1 MTKRMA
7 QVALLA
13 VALLVLSVAP
23 AGATNFFVPGT
34 HATIQSALNV
44 AGSGDA
50 VVVSAGTYSENV
62 VMKLGVQL
70 IGAGPEFSTIDG
82 GGVYSAV
89 SVPYGATHS
98 TRIEGFT
105 IQNGSNETGGGIR
118 IQSGSSPTVTNCLIR
133 GNHASARGGGIYIDN
148 QCSPVIEFCT
158 IQDNHADEG
167 GGIYVQTSTP
177 VIRWNV
183 ICHNSALVLGGGVHI
198 AFAQGATVEHNSI
211 ALNSVEMDF
220 GAGISFANC
229 MATVQYNIIALNSGS
244 AGLWASGSALTND
257 CNIVWGNSE
266 GDYFGVTPGENSLSV
281 DPMFCDAENCDL
293 SVSGS
298 SPALNADGCG
308 LIGALTAGCDFTAT
322 ENTTWG
328 EIKSK
333 YR

>member
-1 MTKRMA
+1 MRKRMA
-7 QVALLA
+7 NATALIAALLIFSA
-13 VALLVLSVAP
+13 VP
-23 AGATNFFVPGT
+23 AQATNFFVPGT
-34 HATIQSALNV
+34 HATIQGALN
-44 AGSGDA
+44 AASAGDA
-50 VVVSAGTYSENV
+50 VVVSAGTYSENI

-82 GGVYSAV
+82 GGVFSAV
-89 SVPYGATHS
+89 SVPYGASHD
-98 TRIEGFT
+98 TRVEGFT

-118 IQSGSSPTVTNCLIR
+118 VQAGSSPTITNCVIS
-133 GNHASARGGGIYIDN
+133 GNHASARGGGIYVDN

-158 IQDNHADEG
+158 IRDNHADEG
-167 GGIYVQTSTP
+167 GGIYIQTSNP

-198 AFAQGATVEHNSI
+198 AFSQSATVEHNSI
-211 ALNSVEMDF
+211 AMNSVEMDF

-229 MATVQYNIIALNSGS
+229 VASVHYNVIALNSGS

-257 CNIVWGNSE
+257 CNIVWGNSG
-266 GDYFGVTPGENSLSV
+266 GDYSGVAPGANSFSA

-308 LIGALTAGCDFTAT
+308 LIGALTAGCDFTST
-322 ENTTWG
+322 EHTTWG